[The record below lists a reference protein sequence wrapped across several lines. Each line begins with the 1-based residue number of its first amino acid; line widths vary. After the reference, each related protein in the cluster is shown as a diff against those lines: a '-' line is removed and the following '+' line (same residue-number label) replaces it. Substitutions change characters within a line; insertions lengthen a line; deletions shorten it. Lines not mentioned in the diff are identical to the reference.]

1 MNIAP
6 LLLSLLVLTGCASP
20 APRPG
25 ESAPT
30 GADHTDKR
38 MTVDPALHGIL
49 RIAEVRDLSFRHGY
63 LGFQVNV
70 QNLTSS
76 AQTIIYEV
84 DWLDKDGV
92 SLGVTMEEPPCTLFP
107 RETHPITITAPV
119 PVARDFRLTFRPR
132 SR

>member
-1 MNIAP
+1 MKIAP
-6 LLLSLLVLTGCASP
+6 LLLALLVLTGCASP

-25 ESAPT
+25 ESART
-30 GADHTDKR
+30 GANQPDKR

-49 RIAEVRDLSFRHGY
+49 RIATVRDLSSSHGC

-92 SLGVTMEEPPCTLFP
+92 SLGVSMEEPPCTLFP
-107 RETHPITITAPV
+107 KETHPITITSPV

-132 SR
+132 RR

>member
-1 MNIAP
+1 MKTA
-6 LLLSLLVLTGCASP
+6 LLLLALLVLTGCASP

-25 ESAPT
+25 DSART
-30 GADHTDKR
+30 GATKPDTR

-49 RIAEVRDLSFRHGY
+49 RIAEVRDLSLSHGY

-92 SLGVTMEEPPCTLFP
+92 SLGIIMEEPPCTLFP
-107 RETHPITITAPV
+107 RETHPITITAPMTI
-119 PVARDFRLTFRPR
+119 ARDFRLTFRPR